1 MRSSLT
7 DEPVLLGYI
16 AAAYGIK
23 GWVKVVSHTEPKAAL
38 LEYDPW
44 LIRRKGDSWKKATL
58 VSGKVHGKGLV
69 VQFSGCNDRLAA
81 EQYRGTEIAIK
92 AEQLPELAE
101 DEFYWRDLEGL
112 KVVIAGT
119 DKSILLGKVS
129 CMLATG
135 ANDVLVVK
143 GCDNSIDNKERLL
156 PYLWGQV
163 IQSVDLDV
171 GEIQVNWDP
180 EF

>member
-1 MRSSLT
+1 MQSSLT

-23 GWVKVVSHTEPKAAL
+23 GWVKVVSNTEPKEAL
-38 LEYDPW
+38 LEYSPW
-44 LIRRKGDSWKKATL
+44 LIRHKGSSWKQITL

-69 VQFSGCNDRLAA
+69 VQLSGCNDRLAA

-92 AEQLPELAE
+92 SEQLPELAE

-112 KVVIAGT
+112 NVVVAGVEP
-119 DKSILLGKVS
+119 ILLGKVAY
-129 CMLATG
+129 MLATG
-135 ANDVLVVK
+135 ANDVLVIK
-143 GCDNSIDNKERLL
+143 GCDGSIDNKERLV

-163 IQSVDLDV
+163 IQSVNLDV